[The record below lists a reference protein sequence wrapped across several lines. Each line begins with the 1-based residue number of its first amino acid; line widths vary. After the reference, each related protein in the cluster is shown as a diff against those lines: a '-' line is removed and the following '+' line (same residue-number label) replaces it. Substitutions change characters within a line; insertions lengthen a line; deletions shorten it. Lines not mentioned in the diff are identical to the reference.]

1 MRSIRPSAASLLAA
15 SVALWAVLLA
25 GAAQGTSSGDPRGLY
40 VLGTRFVHPP
50 ELNGVRR
57 WDGTGYD
64 GQFFAA
70 LAVDPLL
77 LDANTPR
84 YLDGPAYRAG
94 RIGLPLAAWVVA
106 LGNRRGALL
115 AYPLL
120 TWALSLLGVWVAARW
135 LEEDGRS
142 VLWAAPLALSVGM
155 VSSMLRCLPDAA
167 AASLLLLAIWLDR
180 GGRRGSV
187 AALAFAALVR
197 ETSLIGAVALAVIRW
212 RRGERRKAALALA
225 VPAGL
230 ATLWRA
236 WVLSRPGF
244 DPYPLVDFGWPLRW
258 LADWVRMAPGTPL
271 SARLAIA
278 AVLLAIVAVAGL
290 PRPWSPPAWTY
301 AGFAALALVLN
312 IRVYDDPW
320 SFGRVLAALPVLA
333 AVLPGGRIALAIPAA
348 FAAGGCAL
356 LLESSWIGAG
366 LLRLAGH

>member
-1 MRSIRPSAASLLAA
+1 MKSARPSAASLLAA
-15 SVALWAVLLA
+15 VAVLWAILLA
-25 GAAQGTSSGDPRGLY
+25 GAAQGISSGDPRGLY
-40 VLGTRFVHPP
+40 VLGSRFVHPP
-50 ELNGVRR
+50 ELDGVRK

-94 RIGLPLAAWVVA
+94 RIGLPLAAWIVA
-106 LGNRRGALL
+106 LGNRRGALI

-142 VLWAAPLALSVGM
+142 VLWAAPLAVSVGM

-180 GGRRGSV
+180 RGRRGSI
-187 AALAFAALVR
+187 AALSFAALVR
-197 ETSLIGAVALAVIRW
+197 ETSLIGAAALAVVRW
-212 RRGERRKAALALA
+212 RSGERRAAVLALA
-225 VPAGL
+225 IPAGL
-230 ATLWRA
+230 ATAWRA

-244 DPYPLVDFGWPLRW
+244 GPYPLVDFGWPLRW
-258 LADWVRMAPGTPL
+258 VADWVRIAPGTTL

-278 AVLLAIVAVAGL
+278 AVLLSIVAVLAL
-290 PRPWSPPAWTY
+290 PRPWSVVAWTY

-312 IRVYDDPW
+312 IRVYDDAW
-320 SFGRVLAALPVLA
+320 SLGRVLAALPVLV
-333 AVLPGGRIALAIPAA
+333 AVLPGGRTALAVPAA
-348 FAAGGCAL
+348 FAIGGCAL
-356 LLESSWIGAG
+356 LLESNWIGAG

>member
-1 MRSIRPSAASLLAA
+1 MRSVRPGAASIL
-15 SVALWAVLLA
+15 VAVAIFWAIVLV

-40 VLGTRFVHPP
+40 VLGSRFVHPP
-50 ELNGVRR
+50 ELDGVRR

-77 LDANTPR
+77 LDENTPR

-94 RIGLPLAAWVVA
+94 RIGLPLAAWIVS
-106 LGNRRGALL
+106 LGNRRVALIV
-115 AYPLL
+115 YPLL
-120 TWALSLLGVWVAARW
+120 NWALSLLGVWVAARW

-167 AASLLLLAIWLDR
+167 AVSLLLLALWLDR
-180 GGRRGSV
+180 GGRRGSIAV
-187 AALAFAALVR
+187 LSFAALVR
-197 ETSLIGAVALAVIRW
+197 ETSLIGAVALAVGRW
-212 RRGERRKAALALA
+212 RRGERREAALALA

-230 ATLWRA
+230 AALWRV

-244 DPYPLVDFGWPLRW
+244 GRYPLVDFGWPLRW
-258 LADWVRMAPGTPL
+258 LADWLRMAPGTTL

-278 AVLLAIVAVAGL
+278 AVLLAIGVVVAL
-290 PRPWSPPAWTY
+290 PRPWSVVAWTY
-301 AGFAALALVLN
+301 VGFVALALVLN
-312 IRVYDDPW
+312 IRVYDDAW

-333 AVLPGGRIALAIPAA
+333 AVASGGRAVLAVPSA
-348 FAAGGCAL
+348 FAVGGCAL
-356 LLESSWIGAG
+356 LLESSWIGNG
-366 LLRLAGH
+366 LLRLVGH